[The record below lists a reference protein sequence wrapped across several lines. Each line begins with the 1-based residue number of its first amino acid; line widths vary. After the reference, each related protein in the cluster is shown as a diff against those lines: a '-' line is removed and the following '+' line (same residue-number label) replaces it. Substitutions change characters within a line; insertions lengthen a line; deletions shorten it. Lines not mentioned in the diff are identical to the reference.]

1 MIYTTLITSGTLN
14 RYFSDIDEQI
24 EKMFS
29 RLVKQIV
36 EREGVTEQF
45 KASNQMACVGA
56 VNNILNRAMEFVKVD
71 LIYR

>member
-36 EREGVTEQF
+36 EHEGVTEQF

-56 VNNILNRAMEFVKVD
+56 VNNILNRAMGFVKVD

>member
-36 EREGVTEQF
+36 EREGVTAQF
-45 KASNQMACVGA
+45 KANNQMACVGA
-56 VNNILNRAMEFVKVD
+56 GNNILNRAMEFVKVD